1 MRSSKEDLVWFES
14 CRVGASICCVK
25 EVEFSKSARS
35 SSIVFGEMP
44 GKLKSPQIIRRSA
57 ASVPRVT
64 RREPNSSRN
73 IDLLD
78 EGGWYM
84 LASTISR
91 DLRPIFT
98 SWNSKDEWVML

>member
-25 EVEFSKSARS
+25 EVEFSNKSARS
-35 SSIVFGEMP
+35 SSILFGEVP

-64 RREPNSSRN
+64 RRKPNSSGHLP
-73 IDLLD
+73 LLL
-78 EGGWYM
+78 GHTK
-84 LASTISR
+84 SPRSR
-91 DLRPIFT
+91 YKLFYVNRT
-98 SWNSKDEWVML
+98 